1 MAGKSEAFYRIFFSH
16 QQHRVCAKVKVGS
29 DIGVMIGEGMSDK
42 IQAKRPERTEKAGGI
57 ADTGNGVQPLSAQIR
72 CRTTL
77 LRIVQG
83 VEAVVYVFECFAV
96 VRPIGRRLQRV
107 VIS

>member
-1 MAGKSEAFYRIFFSH
+1 MAGKSEAFYRIFFGH

-57 ADTGNGVQPLSAQIR
+57 ADTGNGVQPLSA
-72 CRTTL
+72 
-77 LRIVQG
+77 
-83 VEAVVYVFECFAV
+83 
-96 VRPIGRRLQRV
+96 
-107 VIS
+107 